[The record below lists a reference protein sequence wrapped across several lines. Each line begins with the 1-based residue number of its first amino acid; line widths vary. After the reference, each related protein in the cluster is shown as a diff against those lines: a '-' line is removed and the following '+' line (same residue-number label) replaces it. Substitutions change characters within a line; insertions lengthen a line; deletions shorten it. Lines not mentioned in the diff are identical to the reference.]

1 MKRSID
7 TRTYVA
13 VGLMGLF
20 LGTCIVPGI
29 AQEPV
34 HRFFPSANGT
44 WLYVG
49 GSGPGNYTR
58 IQDAIDNASEG
69 DTVFVYQGHYF
80 ENITINT
87 SITLL
92 GEDRETTII
101 DGSEQGTVVT
111 ILSDGVTMDTFTV
124 QNAVDP
130 YDGWGNGIHVKSD
143 NNTIQ
148 NIIIGPKNSNGIYLS
163 ESHYNIIRRNRFLYN
178 YDAIEMSLSNHNLIV
193 ENTLG
198 YSTLYALRIWDSAQ
212 NMIQDNDF
220 VFNRF
225 SVTCYGNSPQDIN
238 NTWEG
243 NYWNIPRRSPKPI
256 LVTTDFLKL
265 SFQYDYSP
273 SLTPHGAVEV
283 YTNVM
288 ENMQITIIGRIGGLG
303 NTSTWDGTGLKIGR
317 LPYLEIFINQSLRG
331 ERIRYRGRAVNFSF
345 SFAGVIA
352 GGYGFATFVMEDAVG
367 IFYHQKSPLLPGFA
381 PRFQARCFVKKITE
395 TSYVYRYI

>member
-1 MKRSID
+1 MNGCID
-7 TRTYVA
+7 TRKYVA

-20 LGTCIVPGI
+20 LGACIVPGI
-29 AQEPV
+29 AQETP
-34 HRFFPSANGT
+34 HRFFPAANGT

-49 GSGPGNYTR
+49 GSGPGNYTH

-92 GEDRETTII
+92 GEDRKTTII
-101 DGSEQGTVVT
+101 DGGEQGTVVT

-130 YDGWGNGIHVKSD
+130 YAGWGSGIHVRSD

-148 NIIIGPKNSNGIYLS
+148 NIIIGPKNSNGISLS

-225 SVTCYGNSPQDIN
+225 SVTCYGNSPQDVN

-243 NYWNIPRRSPKPI
+243 NYWNIPRHSPKPI
-256 LVTTDFLKL
+256 LVATDFLKL

-288 ENMQITIIGRIGGLG
+288 ENMYITIIGRIDGLG

-317 LPYLEIFINQSLRG
+317 LPYLEIFVNQSLRG
-331 ERIRYRGRAVNFSF
+331 ERIRYRGRAVNFTF

-352 GGYGFATFVMEDAVG
+352 GGFATFVLEDAVG
-367 IFYHQKSPLLPGFA
+367 LFYLQKSPLLPGFA
-381 PRFQARCFVKKITE
+381 PRFRTTCFVKKITE
-395 TSYVYRYI
+395 TSYVHWYI